1 MSVVQSPREYHR
13 SRGNADKA
21 PRAQRKRLG
30 CAVHKLYSR
39 SGSALFGT
47 RAYRE
52 QREHKER
59 NRSIAGPRTYLH
71 GAVGEIPLRWCYVA
85 RSAAMTLL
93 RS

>member
-1 MSVVQSPREYHR
+1 MDVVQSPRVYHN

-30 CAVHKLYSR
+30 CVVHKLYSR
-39 SGSALFGT
+39 SGSALFAT

-52 QREHKER
+52 QREHRER
-59 NRSIAGPRTYLH
+59 SRSIARPRTYLQ

-85 RSAAMTLL
+85 RAGAMTLL